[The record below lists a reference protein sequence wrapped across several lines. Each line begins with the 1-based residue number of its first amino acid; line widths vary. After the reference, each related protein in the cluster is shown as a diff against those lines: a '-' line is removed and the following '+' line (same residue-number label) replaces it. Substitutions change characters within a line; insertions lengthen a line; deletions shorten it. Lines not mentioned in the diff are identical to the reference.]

1 MYGDWITIFPHI
13 ISGSS
18 TCCDSLNIMKT
29 DPKGHI
35 NPNLLGVYDFDGND
49 PDGNRVYRKDY
60 RISGPFEDD
69 SGPRYI
75 SRSLLLNT
83 WQV

>member
-1 MYGDWITIFPHI
+1 
-13 ISGSS
+13 
-18 TCCDSLNIMKT
+18 MKT

-60 RISGPFEDD
+60 RMSGPAFEYD